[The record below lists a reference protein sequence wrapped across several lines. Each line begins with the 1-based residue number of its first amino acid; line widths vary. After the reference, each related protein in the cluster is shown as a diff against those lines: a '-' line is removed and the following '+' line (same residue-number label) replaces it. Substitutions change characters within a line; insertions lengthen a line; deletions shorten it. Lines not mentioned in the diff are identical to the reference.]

1 MLGEKD
7 FDIVIGNP
15 PYVSFGLRDKEK
27 LSKKELEDYKFNYP
41 NSAEYKVQIYPMFM
55 EKALNLTK
63 KGGVNSFIVT
73 DTFLVGRYFS
83 KIRNFILNT
92 CSEIFITFALFDAFK
107 ATVGFSI
114 IYHF

>member
-41 NSAEYKVQIYPMFM
+41 IQQSIKF
-55 EKALNLTK
+55 K
-63 KGGVNSFIVT
+63 
-73 DTFLVGRYFS
+73 
-83 KIRNFILNT
+83 FIL
-92 CSEIFITFALFDAFK
+92 CLWK
-107 ATVGFSI
+107 K
-114 IYHF
+114 H